1 MPLLV
6 YAANMWYGSAQGTAV
21 DTAPTIDVDA
31 DIRGTLTGAVDVT
44 GGDIAPYLKGTMGRK
59 QTLSVEAIGELEQA
73 NWKKRGR
80 VALDVSIG
88 AVPSAYDIAQA
99 VWGQVASAV
108 NNAGTTGEKLNG
120 AGSAGNPWIDTSDY
134 PAGSKGALL
143 KQAADD
149 AELAS
154 IK

>member
-1 MPLLV
+1 MLLP
-6 YAANMWYGSAQGTAV
+6 YTTHIYYGQSAGAMI
-21 DTAPTIDVDA
+21 DTAPVVLVSASIKGDKRLLA
-31 DIRGTLTGAVDVT
+31 SIQ
-44 GGDIAPYLKGTMGRK
+44 GGLIQPFIKGTMGRK
-59 QTLSVEAIGELEQA
+59 QTVIVQAIGELHQA
-73 NWKKRGR
+73 IWKKRGR
-80 VALDVSIG
+80 IALDVSIG

-108 NNAGTTGEKLNG
+108 NNPGTTGEKLNG
-120 AGSAGNPWIDTSDY
+120 AGSAGNPWTDSADY
-134 PAGSKGALL
+134 APGTKGALL